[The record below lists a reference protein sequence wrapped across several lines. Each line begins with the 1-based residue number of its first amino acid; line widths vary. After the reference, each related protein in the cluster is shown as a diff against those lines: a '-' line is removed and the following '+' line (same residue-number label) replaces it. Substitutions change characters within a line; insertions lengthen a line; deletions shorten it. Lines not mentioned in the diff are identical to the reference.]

1 MYQMSVSSSDQSRGP
16 FLTAV
21 ITLLPIPNVSIKA
34 RGYLSV
40 LGISLETT
48 LTITNTQYIFNI
60 QGRILNLFEASLHI
74 AASYGN
80 IQQAT
85 FQVQGSF
92 TKTLYDTLKNLI
104 KNVLQSAGNTAS
116 SHLESAQQELDQ
128 VRGVL
133 NSAESALKAGQDKV
147 DSAQGAFDSAVA
159 EVNRLRNE
167 IDSICSTRSC
177 GNGKYIIVGH

>member
-21 ITLLPIPNVSIKA
+21 ITLLPIPNVSIEA

-60 QGRILNLFEASLHI
+60 QGRMLNLFEASLHI

-128 VRGVL
+128 LEVFSIVQKVHLRLVKIRWTVL
-133 NSAESALKAGQDKV
+133 KV
-147 DSAQGAFDSAVA
+147 LLIQLLQKLTD
-159 EVNRLRNE
+159 
-167 IDSICSTRSC
+167 
-177 GNGKYIIVGH
+177 